1 MRKGPVYLSVTSS
14 ANLAALDATN
24 RKLREVSKTSTQT
37 NKGLAGFGKSLGKIA
52 GIGAVVAVGAKAV
65 KEATESFKVTRTT
78 EQILKN
84 TGLAASISSQQIG
97 DLAMQISNLTG
108 IDDEQVQAASNVL
121 LGFKDIV
128 PAGKDA
134 QATLANLT
142 QVATDLGARLGKDP
156 AAAAKLLGK
165 ALADPAK
172 GISALYRA
180 GLPLDK
186 QTSDRVKALAKAGK
200 AEEAR
205 ALLLQNVASQTKG
218 MAAAVAD
225 PMTRLQTLF
234 NNLLEVIGMPI
245 LDALTPILASL
256 QPVMKTLTP
265 ILQILGKW
273 IGHLVTRLADG
284 LQPIIPVVMRLL
296 EELAPVFMQV
306 VDAVVALLP
315 LVVVLTPVIVTLVQM
330 LAKALPG
337 AISFTVNAI
346 RALVI
351 MVSQWFNLLELTTRV
366 GPLSKFHDT
375 FKGAADAAKMVVDE
389 LDRVAKTDYSAFA
402 ADALKTTAID
412 YQGAADAL
420 ASGAKSAQTAAGAI
434 SKATGGKKVKPKTA
448 TSAKAKT
455 MGDQSFTVAGS
466 GGGLSLSVT
475 VNGSVVQERDIART
489 IRDELLQF
497 ARRQGANPAFG
508 V

>member
-14 ANLAALDATN
+14 ADLKALDATN

-37 NKGLAGFGKSLGKIA
+37 NKGLAGFGKSLAKMA
-52 GIGAVVAVGAKAV
+52 SIGAVVAVGAKAV
-65 KEATESFKVTRTT
+65 NEATEALKTTAMT

-84 TGLAASISSQQIG
+84 TGLAASVSSKQIG

-108 IDDEQVQAASNVL
+108 IDDEQVQAASNML
-121 LGFKDIV
+121 LGFQGLV

-156 AAAAKLLGK
+156 AAAAKVLGK

-172 GISALYRA
+172 GVAALYRA

-186 QTSDRVKALAKAGK
+186 QLADRVKALAKAGQ
-200 AEEAR
+200 AEQAR

-218 MAAAVAD
+218 VAAAVAD
-225 PMTRLQTLF
+225 PMTRLQTMF

-256 QPVMKTLTP
+256 QPVMKALTP

-273 IGHLVTRLADG
+273 IGHLITRLADG
-284 LQPIIPVVMRLL
+284 LQPIIPVIIRLM
-296 EELAPVFMQV
+296 EALAPVFMQV
-306 VDAVVALLP
+306 TDAVVALLP
-315 LVVVLTPVIVTLVQM
+315 LIVVLTPNLVMLVQM
-330 LAKALPG
+330 LGQVLPG
-337 AISFTVNAI
+337 AISFTVKAI

-351 MVSQWFNLLELTTRV
+351 AVSQYFNLLEVLTRV
-366 GPLSKFHDT
+366 GPLSKFNDS

-389 LDRVAKTDYSAFA
+389 LDRVAKTDYSTLA

-412 YQGAADAL
+412 YKGAAAAL
-420 ASGAKSAQTAAGAI
+420 AAGAKSAQTAAGAV
-434 SKATGGKKVKPKTA
+434 SKATVGKKVKPKTA
-448 TSAKAKT
+448 TYAKAKT